1 MKSEGQKNDQ
11 NHSAAKSSST
21 PNQDTII
28 SEFLILFISES
39 SVDVMLIDESLSIY
53 VFLFDR
59 WQH

>member
-11 NHSAAKSSST
+11 NHSAEKSSST
-21 PNQDTII
+21 PNQDTIT

-39 SVDVMLIDESLSIY
+39 SVDVILINERLSIY

>member
-39 SVDVMLIDESLSIY
+39 SVDVIDERLSIY